1 MHAIHQITNSPFPT
15 LSLPPSSPS
24 VSSSIITNQ
33 ATETLLQP
41 TVTFTASGTDANMH
55 SIADDAPFLL
65 SSQDL
70 QESFLLATLS
80 SFQEPLRTQTS
91 ISSVVTLT
99 TSSAREEASR
109 RPQKTTDRDEMS
121 ATGISVSIGASVMI
135 TSNSAAGS
143 TRATTEGGISSKV
156 AYTSSSKNPQNEIT
170 QTPKGRN
177 PLGDGKYVTKISY

>member
-1 MHAIHQITNSPFPT
+1 MP
-15 LSLPPSSPS
+15 
-24 VSSSIITNQ
+24 
-33 ATETLLQP
+33 
-41 TVTFTASGTDANMH
+41 

-65 SSQDL
+65 SSRDL

-91 ISSVVTLT
+91 DSSVVTLT

-109 RPQKTTDRDEMS
+109 RPQKTTDRDETS

-135 TSNSAAGS
+135 SSTGAAGS
-143 TRATTEGGISSKV
+143 ARATTDGGISSK
-156 AYTSSSKNPQNEIT
+156 AAHASSSKSHQNEIT
-170 QTPKGRN
+170 QTPKGHN